1 MKAEQ
6 RKLPGESKYPIVSR
20 VFERGTRHLTLHRR
34 ACAQP
39 LSKTPRHA
47 PKTIQIQ
54 SFLKGSKCRFDGIGL
69 EARGGI
75 WLVLENLIE
84 DPHDNIAIDAFQ

>member
-1 MKAEQ
+1 MIAEQ
-6 RKLPGESKYPIVSR
+6 RKLPGESKYPWFPECSSV
-20 VFERGTRHLTLHRR
+20 EHYHRR

-54 SFLKGSKCRFDGIGL
+54 SFLK
-69 EARGGI
+69 
-75 WLVLENLIE
+75 
-84 DPHDNIAIDAFQ
+84 